1 MQMKYHSSRK
11 IQRFH
16 PTFKEVVT
24 RSHLSGISYIYI
36 YISVELENYNNAQ
49 NTAKWQQENKLYVL
63 QTSSNTLFMPAC
75 NLPVGQ
81 LHGAHSE
88 QQW

>member
-16 PTFKEVVT
+16 QPSKRLSHEVICP
-24 RSHLSGISYIYI
+24 GYYIYI
-36 YISVELENYNNAQ
+36 AELENYIDAQ

-81 LHGAHSE
+81 LHGVHSE